1 MFEPSKFYYFFTV
14 NIHSFWEHKKTY
26 SVWICFLMFSLKH
39 IQFEHIQ
46 TFTTLWANPAK
57 LQFDHFFSYFFRK
70 LSFNIIL
77 ACKLFRLNAKNC
89 FLGKL
94 KKGFSKCS
102 TYLVCKTLKV
112 YYHICPSIRNIYAF
126 RWSSYVKNSFCPLLK
141 RGLLEKERICSL
153 WEQILSYW
161 SRSLLWRD
169 SCRKANT
176 IKKEITKQK
185 APRRPHIEFD
195 SKLPSAFGEDVF
207 KRCNTSTGQ
216 DERTDD
222 GQKVTI
228 KVTSV

>member
-26 SVWICFLMFSLKH
+26 SVCHLRFL
-39 IQFEHIQ
+39 

-57 LQFDHFFSYFFRK
+57 LQFDHIFSYFFRK

-77 ACKLFRLNAKNC
+77 ACKLFRLNAKTC

-126 RWSSYVKNSFCPLLK
+126 RWSSYVKNSFCPRLK
-141 RGLLEKERICSL
+141 RGLLEKERICGSKFFPIGVDPFC
-153 WEQILSYW
+153 EGIRAGKQTQSK
-161 SRSLLWRD
+161 
-169 SCRKANT
+169 RK
-176 IKKEITKQK
+176 
-185 APRRPHIEFD
+185 
-195 SKLPSAFGEDVF
+195 
-207 KRCNTSTGQ
+207 
-216 DERTDD
+216 
-222 GQKVTI
+222 
-228 KVTSV
+228 